1 MDAMVFTRLQ
11 YKVCSFGACHS
22 GANGDFEAARR
33 LNDKK
38 KKRVEAPLGTRHM
51 GCLTLE
57 DIDIV
62 EWQAF
67 LSFSGLANL
76 RCSSRAQTASHE
88 LVRRLCQLSRNGS
101 AQGRKFALRAL
112 GWLCAPD
119 RWWHSPSCTGRALEA
134 TRRCLRHRC
143 LGIRRAA
150 VGTLR
155 WLGSPQDVPSMCA
168 LVTCLEDPQW
178 QVRVASVRA
187 LGEMAKRGDDFVSSA
202 VAKSLLDEAAAVRL
216 ASVISLGQLAL
227 PDSDV
232 LVAVAGRLADLSGD
246 VRKAA
251 LEVLQQLVQYNEAL
265 LAMIRGHLVNPMSK
279 VRQDALRALGQI
291 ADNNP
296 STISTLLV
304 HLADHSRSVRR
315 AAVEVLG
322 SLAGKGNVI
331 ALAALTDV
339 RLHDPEACVRR
350 AARAALT
357 LLSPGRAKISCMEAE
372 KERRILGKAW

>member
-1 MDAMVFTRLQ
+1 
-11 YKVCSFGACHS
+11 
-22 GANGDFEAARR
+22 
-33 LNDKK
+33 
-38 KKRVEAPLGTRHM
+38 
-51 GCLTLE
+51 
-57 DIDIV
+57 
-62 EWQAF
+62 
-67 LSFSGLANL
+67 
-76 RCSSRAQTASHE
+76 
-88 LVRRLCQLSRNGS
+88 
-101 AQGRKFALRAL
+101 
-112 GWLCAPD
+112 
-119 RWWHSPSCTGRALEA
+119 
-134 TRRCLRHRC
+134 
-143 LGIRRAA
+143 
-150 VGTLR
+150 
-155 WLGSPQDVPSMCA
+155 MCA

-251 LEVLQQLVQYNEAL
+251 LEVLQQLVQYNEA